1 MSIVVAGIEKEKKK
15 KKIVIKINFQ
25 LIEAENV
32 SCIV

>member
-1 MSIVVAGIEKEKKK
+1 MSIVVAGIEKEKKR
-15 KKIVIKINFQ
+15 KIVIKINFQ